1 MFRRSILASLSLL
14 LIGSGSSQNNSPTD
28 PNVVLH
34 VSLPSEQSQFHI
46 GEKIPLELSYS
57 AAVKGRYQVNMAQ
70 YDRSGRMEYEHFHV
84 APEDGA
90 VDPLANRMGGI
101 GGGLTGFKFLDA
113 QPWTIK
119 LNLNEWVRF
128 TKPGEYSLNI
138 DSNRVSVRDSASAL
152 GASPIKLH
160 SNEIKL
166 KVIPA
171 THEWQMQVFK
181 QAVAD
186 FDEPD
191 PHDPALGEQ
200 HTKSKRAA
208 LETLRFLGTA
218 ESIRE
223 LTRRMRGEDQGGL
236 DYICMLGIA
245 YSPLPEVARSAVQ
258 EALADPTH
266 PITQNFLYMMRTLSP
281 EDRAASMNPEHWPEE
296 QLQTLEQL
304 IAVLPKKTGKALSVS
319 LSTAANEAWNVPD
332 IPKAT
337 IDKLTEQLISMF
349 DQLSAQDQNML
360 LTYRWD
366 KIASPK
372 LVPLLHRV
380 AQRYQDYP
388 QMREM
393 NAYNDLQVTGSALKH
408 WYELDP
414 EGARPAVIA
423 EITRSRPRYGAR
435 LLGMLPDKT
444 LPEADISLAE
454 HLRTA
459 TDLDGSANIA
469 SLIARYGSD
478 AILPQVLSVLDPL
491 IGKWACA
498 IQNPLLAYVLRVNPA
513 LARPRIEQAIA
524 IRGQGFSAC
533 NHGLFQDISEVQFDP
548 VLEEIGI
555 SSLDDSDPEVA
566 MTAATMLG
574 RFGSTAAEPAL
585 LTRYERWAQQWAG
598 RESELNLTF
607 AQSSTNLNNQL
618 GLGQN
623 LMMALATGQHW
634 FADEK
639 KLKQLSLV
647 SNVSR
652 IQNQMLQYL
661 KTWQNRPLTMS
672 VSHLGPY
679 DEFHAQVA
687 QYELHSMETLKEKL
701 AQFPASTKFVLNTQS
716 NTSPRELK
724 DTAEIREFL
733 TSHGMELADQKS
745 MQ

>member
-1 MFRRSILASLSLL
+1 MFRRSILASLFLL

-34 VSLPSEQSQFHI
+34 VSLASELSQFHI
-46 GEKIPLELSYS
+46 GEKIPLELSYG
-57 AAVKGRYQVNMAQ
+57 AAVKDRYQINTAQ

-128 TKPGEYSLNI
+128 TKPGQYSLKI

-152 GASPIKLH
+152 GASPITLH

-171 THEWQMQVFK
+171 TREWQMQVFK
-181 QAVAD
+181 QAVVD
-186 FDEPD
+186 LDQPD
-191 PHDPALGEQ
+191 SHDPALGEQ
-200 HTKSKRAA
+200 HAKSKRAA

-223 LTRRMRGEDQGGL
+223 LTTRMRGEDQGGL
-236 DYICMLGIA
+236 DYICMLGVA
-245 YSPLPEVARSAVQ
+245 YSPLPDVARSAVQ

-281 EDRAASMNPEHWPEE
+281 EDPEHWREE
-296 QLQTLEQL
+296 QRQTLEEL
-304 IAVLPKKTGKALSVS
+304 IAALPKKTGKALSVS

-337 IDKLTEQLISMF
+337 IDKLTEQLVSMF

-360 LTYRWD
+360 LSYRWD

-372 LVPLLHRV
+372 LVPLLRRV
-380 AQRYQDYP
+380 AQRYQDFP
-388 QMREM
+388 QMRQM
-393 NAYNDLQVTGSALKH
+393 NAYNDLQVTGSALRH

-423 EITRSRPRYGAR
+423 EITRPRPRYGAR
-435 LLGMLPDKT
+435 LLDMLPDKT
-444 LPEADISLAE
+444 LPEADTALAE
-454 HLRTA
+454 HLRTT

-478 AILPQVLSVLDPL
+478 AILAQVLSVLDPL

-513 LARPRIEQAIA
+513 LARSRIEQAIA
-524 IRGQGFSAC
+524 TRGPGFSAC
-533 NHGLFQDISEVQFDP
+533 NHGLFQDVSEVHFDP

-555 SSLDDSDPEVA
+555 HSLDDPDPEIA

-574 RFGSTAAEPAL
+574 RFGSTGAEPAL
-585 LTRYERWAQQWAG
+585 LARYQRWAQQWSG

-607 AQSSTNLNNQL
+607 AQSSRDLSNQL
-618 GLGQN
+618 GFGQN

-634 FADEK
+634 FADER
-639 KLKQLSLV
+639 KLEQLSHV

-672 VSHLGPY
+672 FNHLGPY

-687 QYELHSMETLKEKL
+687 QYELHSIETLKEKL
-701 AQFPASTKFVLNTQS
+701 AQFPAGTKFVLNTQS

-733 TSHGMELADQKS
+733 TSHRMELADQKS

>member
-1 MFRRSILASLSLL
+1 MFRCSILALLCLVLSA
-14 LIGSGSSQNNSPTD
+14 SSQNAAPIDT
-28 PNVVLH
+28 NVILH
-34 VSLPSEQSQFHI
+34 ISVASEQNQFHI
-46 GEKIPLELSYS
+46 GERIPLELSYS
-57 AAVKGRYQVNMAQ
+57 TAVKDRYQINMAQ
-70 YDRSGRMEYEHFHV
+70 YDRSGRMEYEHFRV

-138 DSNRVSVRDSASAL
+138 DSNRVSARDSASAL
-152 GASPIKLH
+152 GASPITLH

-171 THEWQMQVFK
+171 TREWQAKVFK
-181 QAVAD
+181 QAVAAL
-186 FDEPD
+186 DEPD
-191 PHDPALGEQ
+191 PQNPTQREQ

-208 LETLRFLGTA
+208 LETLRFLGTPD
-218 ESIRE
+218 SIRE

-236 DYICMLGIA
+236 DYICMLGVA
-245 YSPLPEVARSAVQ
+245 YSPLPDVARSAVQ
-258 EALADPTH
+258 EALADPNH
-266 PITQNFLYMMRTLSP
+266 PITQNFLYMMRTLTP
-281 EDRAASMNPEHWPEE
+281 EDRTTNANPDHWRE
-296 QLQTLEQL
+296 QQRQTLEEL
-304 IAVLPKKTGKALSVS
+304 IAALPSKTGAALTVS

-332 IPKAT
+332 VPKAT
-337 IDKLTEQLISMF
+337 IDKLTEQLISVF
-349 DQLSAQDQNML
+349 DQLSVQDQNML

-372 LVPLLHRV
+372 LVPLLRRV
-380 AQRYQDYP
+380 AQRYQEFP
-388 QMREM
+388 QMREV
-393 NAYNDLQVTGSALKH
+393 NAYNQLEVTGSALRH
-408 WYELDP
+408 WYQMDP
-414 EGARPAVIA
+414 EGAGPAVIA
-423 EITRSRPRYGAR
+423 EITRPRPRYGAR

-444 LPEADISLAE
+444 LPEAESAPAE
-454 HLRTA
+454 HLRTP
-459 TDLDGSANIA
+459 TDLDGSVNIA

-478 AILPQVLSVLDPL
+478 AILPQVLSQLDPL

-498 IQNPLLAYVLRVNPA
+498 IQNPLLAHVLRINPT

-524 IRGQGFSAC
+524 TRGQGYTAC
-533 NHGLFQDISEVQFDP
+533 NHGLFQDISETHFDP

-555 SSLDDSDPEVA
+555 RSLDDHDPQIA

-607 AQSSTNLNNQL
+607 AQSSMDLSNQL

-639 KLKQLSLV
+639 KLEQLSQI
-647 SNVSR
+647 SKATR
-652 IQNQMLQYL
+652 IKNQMEQYL
-661 KTWQNRPLTMS
+661 KIWENRPLTISFSLM
-672 VSHLGPY
+672 GPY
-679 DEFHAQVA
+679 DEFHGQVA

-701 AQFPASTKFVLNTQS
+701 AQFPAGTKFLLGTQ
-716 NTSPRELK
+716 NNASPNDLKEAAEL
-724 DTAEIREFL
+724 REFIRA
-733 TSHGMELADQKS
+733 HQIELAEQNRTR
-745 MQ
+745 

>member
-1 MFRRSILASLSLL
+1 MFRCSILVLLCIVLVAS
-14 LIGSGSSQNNSPTD
+14 GVSQNTPPTD

-34 VSLPSEQSQFHI
+34 VSLASEQNQFRI

-57 AAVKGRYQVNMAQ
+57 ATLKDRYQINMAQ
-70 YDRSGRMEYEHFHV
+70 YDRSGRMEYEHFRV
-84 APEDGA
+84 TPEDGA
-90 VDPLANRMGGI
+90 VDPLANRVGGI

-113 QPWTIK
+113 QPWTIR

-128 TKPGEYSLNI
+128 TKPGEYSLTI
-138 DSNRVSVRDSASAL
+138 DSNRVSIRDSTAAL
-152 GASPIKLH
+152 GASPITVH

-166 KVIPA
+166 KAISA
-171 THEWQMQVFK
+171 TRAWQMQVFK
-181 QAVAD
+181 QAVTD
-186 FDEPD
+186 LDEPD
-191 PHDPALGEQ
+191 PHDPSLLEQ
-200 HTKSKRAA
+200 HARSKRSA
-208 LETLRFLGTA
+208 LESLRFLGTP

-223 LTRRMRGEDQGGL
+223 LARRMRGQDQGGL
-236 DYICMLGIA
+236 DYICMFGVA
-245 YSPLPEVARSAVQ
+245 YSPLPDVARSAVQ
-258 EALADPTH
+258 EALADPNH
-266 PITQNFLYMMRTLSP
+266 PITQNFLYMMRTLTP
-281 EDRAASMNPEHWPEE
+281 EDRAVSMNPEQWREE
-296 QLQTLEQL
+296 QRQALEEL
-304 IAVLPKKTGKALSVS
+304 IEVLPKKTGNALTVS

-332 IPKAT
+332 MPKAT

-366 KIASPK
+366 KISSPK
-372 LVPLLHRV
+372 MVPLLRRV
-380 AQRYQDYP
+380 AQRYQDFP

-393 NAYNDLQVTGSALKH
+393 NAYTDLQVTGSALRH

-423 EITRSRPRYGAR
+423 EITRPRPRYGAR

-444 LPEADISLAE
+444 LTEVDSALAE
-454 HLRTA
+454 HLRTT
-459 TDLDGSANIA
+459 TDLDGSASIA

-478 AILPQVLSVLDPL
+478 AVLPQVLSVLDPL

-498 IQNPLLAYVLRVNPA
+498 IQNPLLAYVLKVNPA
-513 LARPRIEQAIA
+513 LARPRIEQAIVT
-524 IRGQGFSAC
+524 RGQGFSAC
-533 NHGLFQDISEVQFDP
+533 NHGLFQDISEVHFDP

-555 SSLDDSDPEVA
+555 HSLDDPDPEIA

-585 LTRYERWAQQWAG
+585 LTRYQRWTRQWAG

-607 AQSSTNLNNQL
+607 AQSSRDLSNQL

-639 KLKQLSLV
+639 KLEQLSHA

-652 IQNQMLQYL
+652 IQNQMEQYL

-672 VSHLGPY
+672 FSHLGPY

-724 DTAEIREFL
+724 ETAEIRYFL
-733 TSHGMELADQKS
+733 TSHGMEFADQKS
-745 MQ
+745 TQ